1 MVQSVE
7 LLLSEELDV
16 AVRAEWRR
24 LTAAHLPSQG
34 VIAAESNRPHVT
46 LGVATAIPDA
56 VEDALARDLPSTPLP
71 VRLGGVVVFGSRR
84 LTLARLVVPTIELLT
99 LQRIVYEIIADCP
112 GVPAHIVPGEWTPHV
127 TLARRIPAPELGAAV
142 SVTRAAA
149 RDVTGLSDGVRRW
162 DSEHKRE
169 WRVVRSSR

>member
-7 LLLSEELDV
+7 LLLSEDLDV

-24 LTAAHLPSQG
+24 LTAARLPSQG
-34 VIAAESNRPHVT
+34 RISAESNRPHVT

-56 VEDALARDLPSTPLP
+56 VEDALAREIPSAPLP
-71 VRLGGVVVFGSRR
+71 VRLGGVIVFGGRR
-84 LTLARLVVPTIELLT
+84 LTLARLVVPTPELLA
-99 LQRIVYEIIADCP
+99 LQHLVHDLIADCD
-112 GVPAHIVPGEWTPHV
+112 GVPSHIVPGEWTPHV
-127 TLARRIPAPELGAAV
+127 TLARRIPAPDLGTAV

-149 RDVTGLSDGVRRW
+149 GDVTGVSDGVRRW

-169 WRVVRSSR
+169 WRIGGPG